1 MNISTL
7 RLALVLMVG
16 TAIGSGQEA
25 FDMKVERVRV
35 LRKTRGALHVDIHG
49 VTFRSDDGKTEI
61 QIPLENLRR
70 VEVADPAAL
79 HFELFDVDKWKPL
92 ERREYTFRAPADAPV
107 AALARFF
114 AAHTARPV
122 SGHYAESSLFRIPA
136 YHRRRLAGTYGMLE
150 IGPESIQYVSK
161 SASDSRTWLYRDIE
175 TIGHPDVLQFRV
187 TAGKET
193 YVLELQERMPEAAY
207 DLAWNSIYG
216 MGGR

>member
-7 RLALVLMVG
+7 GLALLL

-25 FDMKVERVRV
+25 FDMKVERIRV

-49 VTFRSDDGKTEI
+49 VTFRSDDEKMEI

-70 VEVADPAAL
+70 VEVADPKAL
-79 HFELFDVDKWKPL
+79 HFELF
-92 ERREYTFRAPADAPV
+92 ERGQYTFRAPGDAPV

-114 AAHTARPV
+114 AGHTARPV
-122 SGHYAESSLFRIPA
+122 SGHYAESSIFRIPA
-136 YHRRRLAGTYGMLE
+136 YHRRRLAGTYGALE

-161 SASDSRTWLYRDIE
+161 SSSDSRTWRYRDIE
-175 TIGHPDVLQFRV
+175 TIGRPDVLQFRV

-193 YVLELQERMPEAAY
+193 YVLELQERMPQAAY
-207 DLAWNSIYG
+207 DLAWDNVYG
-216 MGGR
+216 TSER